1 MQVTDQATDIAPWLG
16 RDSYRFV
23 DEPLAGD
30 SAQFPLSRGFLG
42 SSPGDEPSREGVRPW
57 GLRRMAPVPF
67 RGVSSPEG
75 RYDPVRQVRVDGE
88 GRPLIEM
95 GPPTAPTTGSTDGSE
110 GDPSEDYVND

>member
-1 MQVTDQATDIAPWLG
+1 MQVADIAPQPG
-16 RDSYRFV
+16 RYCYRFV
-23 DEPLAGD
+23 DEPLAGH

-42 SSPGDEPSREGVRPW
+42 SGPDDEPSREGVRPW

-67 RGVSSPEG
+67 RGVPSTEG
-75 RYDPVRQVRVDGE
+75 HYDHVRQVWVDGE

-95 GPPTAPTTGSTDGSE
+95 GPPTAPTTGSTDGFE

>member
-1 MQVTDQATDIAPWLG
+1 M
-16 RDSYRFV
+16 
-23 DEPLAGD
+23 
-30 SAQFPLSRGFLG
+30 
-42 SSPGDEPSREGVRPW
+42 GVRPW

-67 RGVSSPEG
+67 RGVPSSKG